1 MGAVRKPPSRREL
14 ATVIRGV
21 LFDLDGTLLDLDLD
35 AFLRRYFAALSEV
48 ASRHFPGIDMLP
60 AILAATGAM
69 QSQHPGRTNREVF
82 DADVLERTGID
93 LEASWEVFGD
103 FYRDTFPALGNGYGP
118 AAGGRE
124 AVEAARSLG
133 LHVAVA
139 TQPIFPRAAI
149 EHRLAWAGLAGVE
162 FDAVTTYEV
171 MQACKPL
178 GAYFRQTAAMIG
190 CDPAE
195 CLMVGDDRSL
205 DLPAA
210 DVGMRTFY
218 VGDSA
223 AAPADFR
230 GTLTELP
237 DVLARLTAKGVGL
250 GDGRLG

>member
-133 LHVAVA
+133 LRVAVA

-230 GTLTELP
+230 GSLAELP
-237 DVLARLTAKGVGL
+237 GVLARLTAQGTGPGAGPL
-250 GDGRLG
+250 G

>member
-103 FYRDTFPALGNGYGP
+103 FY
-118 AAGGRE
+118 
-124 AVEAARSLG
+124 
-133 LHVAVA
+133 
-139 TQPIFPRAAI
+139 
-149 EHRLAWAGLAGVE
+149 
-162 FDAVTTYEV
+162 
-171 MQACKPL
+171 
-178 GAYFRQTAAMIG
+178 
-190 CDPAE
+190 
-195 CLMVGDDRSL
+195 
-205 DLPAA
+205 
-210 DVGMRTFY
+210 
-218 VGDSA
+218 
-223 AAPADFR
+223 
-230 GTLTELP
+230 
-237 DVLARLTAKGVGL
+237 
-250 GDGRLG
+250 